1 MPDPTQSGPAIS
13 RPHRPGW
20 VRAVTLHARG
30 PALTQLFLG
39 FASGLPYLLV
49 FSTLSAWLKESGL
62 SIAAI
67 GWFALAGS
75 AYVFKPAWAPVVNHM
90 AIPYLTKRL
99 GQRRSWLLLAQ
110 GTVALAILFLGFS
123 DPTQNLAL
131 TAFWAVVL
139 AAASATQDIVADA
152 YRIDSL
158 DREMEGPGTANFVNG
173 YRIGVLASGAG
184 ALLIADQWGWHA
196 AYAAMAGLMVVG
208 LIATLSAPE
217 PKRPPAR
224 ADDLFRTALVEPFRD
239 FMTRRNWAMVLVF
252 ITLFQYGEGLLGV
265 MANPFYLDIGFTK
278 TEIAVVTK
286 AWGFAMSIAG
296 AILGGLLVARFGLL
310 RALFACGLMQAL
322 ANLAFAWL
330 AGQGPS
336 IPALT
341 VTIALENLTSAMA
354 TAAFVAYLSGL
365 CDRAYSA
372 TQYALLSAFAALGRK
387 IFVAGGGEAAQAL
400 GWQTYFVGTTLAA
413 LPALLVLLW
422 LMNKDRHFR

>member
-1 MPDPTQSGPAIS
+1 MNRAL
-13 RPHRPGW
+13 RPGW
-20 VRAVTLHARG
+20 ADALRGHVRR
-30 PALTQLFLG
+30 PALIQLFLG
-39 FASGLPYLLV
+39 FSSGLPYLLV
-49 FSTLSAWLKESGL
+49 FSTLSAWLRESGL
-62 SIAAI
+62 SVAAI

-75 AYVFKPAWAPVVNHM
+75 AYVFKPVWAPVVNQ
-90 AIPYLTKRL
+90 APIPFLTRRV
-99 GQRRSWLLLAQ
+99 GQRRSWLLLSQ
-110 GTVALAILFLGFS
+110 GAVALAILFLGTS
-123 DPTQNLAL
+123 DPAANLAL

-139 AAASATQDIVADA
+139 AGASATQDIVADA

-158 DREMEGPGTANFVNG
+158 ERDLEGPGTANFVNG

-184 ALLIADQWGWHA
+184 ALLIADQWGWQA
-196 AYAAMAGLMVVG
+196 AYCVMAALMAVG
-208 LIATLSAPE
+208 LAATLTSPE

-224 ADDLFRTALVEPFRD
+224 TDQPFRAALIEPFLD

-278 TEIAVVTK
+278 TEIALVTK

-296 AILGGLLVARFGLL
+296 AILGGVLVARFGLL
-310 RALFACGLMQAL
+310 RALFACGVMQAA

-354 TAAFVAYLSGL
+354 TAAFVAYLSGF

-400 GWQTYFVGTTLAA
+400 GWKFYFVGTTAA
-413 LPALLVLLW
+413 AIPALLVLLW
-422 LMNKDRHFR
+422 LMNRDRHFR

>member
-1 MPDPTQSGPAIS
+1 MT
-13 RPHRPGW
+13 RPPRLGW
-20 VRAVTLHARG
+20 AAAAAGHVRR

-49 FSTLSAWLKESGL
+49 FSTLSAWLRESGL
-62 SIAAI
+62 SVAAI

-75 AYVFKPAWAPVVNHM
+75 AYVFKPAWAPVVNQ
-90 AIPYLTKRL
+90 APIPFLTRRF
-99 GQRRSWLLLAQ
+99 GQRRSWLLLSQ
-110 GTVALAILFLGFS
+110 GAVAVAILLLGTS
-123 DPTQNLAL
+123 DPAADLAR

-152 YRIDSL
+152 YRIDTL
-158 DREMEGPGTANFVNG
+158 ERDLEGPGTANFVNG
-173 YRIGVLASGAG
+173 YRVGVLASGAG
-184 ALLIADQWGWHA
+184 ALLIADQWGWQA
-196 AYAAMAGLMVVG
+196 AYCVMAVLMAVG
-208 LIATLSAPE
+208 LITTLTSPE

-224 ADDLFRTALVEPFRD
+224 TDAPFRAALVEPFRD

-252 ITLFQYGEGLLGV
+252 ITLFQFGEGLLGV

-278 TEIAVVTK
+278 TEIALVTK

-296 AILGGLLVARFGLL
+296 AILGGVLVARFGLL
-310 RALFACGLMQAL
+310 RALFACGVMQAA

-336 IPALT
+336 VQALT

-354 TAAFVAYLSGL
+354 TAAFVAYLSGF

-387 IFVAGGGEAAQAL
+387 IFVAGGGEAAQMF
-400 GWQTYFVGTTLAA
+400 GWELYFVGTTAA
-413 LPALLVLLW
+413 AIPALLVLLW
-422 LMNKDRHFR
+422 LMKRDRHFR

>member
-1 MPDPTQSGPAIS
+1 MNRAL
-13 RPHRPGW
+13 RPGW
-20 VRAVTLHARG
+20 ADALRGHVRR
-30 PALTQLFLG
+30 PALVQLCLG
-39 FASGLPYLLV
+39 FSSGLPYLLV
-49 FSTLSAWLKESGL
+49 FSTLSAWLRESGL
-62 SIAAI
+62 SVAAI
-67 GWFALAGS
+67 GWFALAGA
-75 AYVFKPAWAPVVNHM
+75 AYVFKPAWAPVVNQ
-90 AIPYLTKRL
+90 APIPFLTRRL
-99 GQRRSWLLLAQ
+99 GQRRSWLLLSQ
-110 GTVALAILFLGFS
+110 GAVALAILCLGTS
-123 DPTQNLAL
+123 DPAADLAT

-158 DREMEGPGTANFVNG
+158 PRDLEGPGTANFVNG
-173 YRIGVLASGAG
+173 YRVGVLASGAG
-184 ALLIADQWGWHA
+184 ALLIADQWGWA
-196 AYAAMAGLMVVG
+196 PAYGAMAALMAVG
-208 LIATLSAPE
+208 ILTTLTAPE
-217 PKRPPAR
+217 PRRPPLAAEAPFR
-224 ADDLFRTALVEPFRD
+224 AALVEPFRD

-278 TEIAVVTK
+278 TDIALVTK
-286 AWGFAMSIAG
+286 VWGFAMSLAG
-296 AILGGLLVARFGLL
+296 AVAGGLLVARFGLL
-310 RALFACGLMQAL
+310 RALFACGLMQAA

-341 VTIALENLTSAMA
+341 LTIALENLTSAMA

-400 GWQTYFVGTTLAA
+400 GWQAYFIATTLAA

-422 LMNKDRHFR
+422 LMKKDRHFR

>member
-1 MPDPTQSGPAIS
+1 MNRAL
-13 RPHRPGW
+13 RPGW
-20 VRAVTLHARG
+20 ADALRGYVRR
-30 PALTQLFLG
+30 PALIQLFLG
-39 FASGLPYLLV
+39 FSSGLPYLLV
-49 FSTLSAWLKESGL
+49 FSTLSAWLRESGL
-62 SIAAI
+62 SVAAI

-75 AYVFKPAWAPVVNHM
+75 AYVFKPVWAPVVNQ
-90 AIPYLTKRL
+90 APIPFLTRRF
-99 GQRRSWLLLAQ
+99 GQRRSWLLLSQ
-110 GTVALAILFLGFS
+110 GAVALAILFLGTS
-123 DPTQNLAL
+123 DPAANLAL

-158 DREMEGPGTANFVNG
+158 DRALEGPGTANFVNG
-173 YRIGVLASGAG
+173 YRVGVLAAGAG
-184 ALLIADQWGWHA
+184 ALLIADQWGWQA
-196 AYAAMAGLMVVG
+196 AYCVMAALMAVG
-208 LIATLSAPE
+208 LTATLTSPE

-224 ADDLFRTALVEPFRD
+224 TDQPFRAALVEPFQD

-278 TEIAVVTK
+278 TEIALVTK

-296 AILGGLLVARFGLL
+296 AIIGGILVARFGLL
-310 RALFACGLMQAL
+310 RALFACGVMQAA

-354 TAAFVAYLSGL
+354 TAAFVAYLSGF

-400 GWQTYFVGTTLAA
+400 GWKLYFVGTTMAA
-413 LPALLVLLW
+413 IPALLVLLW
-422 LMNKDRHFR
+422 LMNRDRHFR

>member
-1 MPDPTQSGPAIS
+1 M
-13 RPHRPGW
+13 RPGW
-20 VRAVTLHARG
+20 AAAVTGHLAG
-30 PALTQLFLG
+30 PARTQLFLG

-49 FSTLSAWLKESGL
+49 FSTLSAWLRESGL
-62 SIAAI
+62 SVAAI

-75 AYVFKPAWAPVVNHM
+75 AYVFKPVWAPVVNQ
-90 AIPYLTKRL
+90 APIPFLTERF
-99 GQRRSWLLLAQ
+99 GQRRSWLLLSQAVV
-110 GTVALAILFLGFS
+110 GLAIVLLGTS
-123 DPTQNLAL
+123 DPSANLAL

-139 AAASATQDIVADA
+139 AGASATQDIVADA

-158 DREMEGPGTANFVNG
+158 DRDLEGPGTANFVNG

-184 ALLIADQWGWHA
+184 ALLIADQWGWQA
-196 AYAAMAGLMVVG
+196 AYFVMAGLMAVG
-208 LIATLSAPE
+208 LVTTLTARE

-224 ADDLFRTALVEPFRD
+224 TKAPFREALVEPFRD
-239 FMTRRNWAMVLVF
+239 FMTRRNWAMVLIF

-265 MANPFYLDIGFTK
+265 MANPFYLDLGFTK
-278 TEIAVVTK
+278 TDIALVTK
-286 AWGFAMSIAG
+286 VWGFAMSIAG
-296 AILGGLLVARFGLL
+296 AVAGGVLVARFGLL
-310 RALFACGLMQAL
+310 RALFACGVAQAS

-336 IPALT
+336 IGALT
-341 VTIALENLTSAMA
+341 LTIAAENFTSAMA
-354 TAAFVAYLSGL
+354 TSAFVAYLSGL

-400 GWQTYFVGTTLAA
+400 GWQMYFIGTTLAA
-413 LPALLVLLW
+413 LPALLLLLW